1 MVERPPDTGLC
12 LGRGHTCRPAGPEH
26 CPGRAR
32 RWASGRAGLVPH
44 QGLRAE
50 GMSLPRGLQPLC
62 VCRHSGEAVPP
73 HWRTPCPTGARE
85 RLCTERAA
93 PAPPS
98 TNTRTLDV
106 ARGKPS
112 GPSGCP
118 PPSLAARP
126 APGALVMGEEATHLR
141 EGPDNLERDGLG
153 PLGLALS
160 APGTPVPCSPAASG
174 ALESSNDFATS
185 CPGSLGP
192 LCVCVRRGRGFSFTF
207 HSMASGNREISKRC
221 VQKVHSSLPR
231 HRSQGRSG
239 TWSHRLSPRDPSCK
253 SDLVSHQR

>member
-1 MVERPPDTGLC
+1 MCRAGAPPRPE
-12 LGRGHTCRPAGPEH
+12 GRGHVPAEGAAAPLRVQTLGG
-26 CPGRAR
+26 GRATP
-32 RWASGRAGLVPH
+32 LENPVPD
-44 QGLRAE
+44 
-50 GMSLPRGLQPLC
+50 RGP
-62 VCRHSGEAVPP
+62 
-73 HWRTPCPTGARE
+73 GAA
-85 RLCTERAA
+85 CTERAA

-106 ARGKPS
+106 AWGKPS
-112 GPSGCP
+112 GPSGCS

-174 ALESSNDFATS
+174 ALESSDDFATS

-192 LCVCVRRGRGFSFTF
+192 LCVCAQGEGGSVLQFIRWQAVIVRLVTAVFKKYIQACR
-207 HSMASGNREISKRC
+207 A
-221 VQKVHSSLPR
+221 VSLKDSQVPGVTDFPHVTR
-231 HRSQGRSG
+231 HVNQ
-239 TWSHRLSPRDPSCK
+239 T
-253 SDLVSHQR
+253 